1 MSIVDATSP
10 PWGSTNVLAVV
21 HMYHHAGTSTNV
33 LLLESRRRYKYLA
46 GMVVVLMYYPWEVVV
61 RLYHYHEVVVRMY
74 WHHTGALGINTYL
87 DLSVSICTYKLA

>member
-1 MSIVDATSP
+1 MR
-10 PWGSTNVLAVV
+10 LAPQGVVRMYHVV

-33 LLLESRRRYKYLA
+33 LLLGSRRRYKYLA

-74 WHHTGALGINTYL
+74 HYL
-87 DLSVSICTYKLA
+87 SGV

>member
-1 MSIVDATSP
+1 MIGLTPV
-10 PWGSTNVLAVV
+10 GVVRMYHVV

-33 LLLESRRRYKYLA
+33 LLPGSRRRYKYLA
-46 GMVVVLMYYPWEVVV
+46 GMVVVLMYYPWKVVV

>member
-33 LLLESRRRYKYLA
+33 LLLESSRRYKYLA

-74 WHHTGALGINTYL
+74 HYL
-87 DLSVSICTYKLA
+87 SGV